1 MLILIA
7 NVVASAC
14 KEIQSAGNEY
24 WGKIMLSE
32 INKNRFGESP
42 GEILIRCLDKGD
54 FTEWNDWRKNECN
67 DWRFYNYKRQ
77 ITFNLD
83 ELRNVELAGSDLSK
97 INLKMIDLQNVN
109 LAGVDLSEASLAGA
123 NLSYANLI
131 GADLWK
137 ADLES
142 ANLTETNL
150 KSAQLKKANLKNARM
165 IRINLEG
172 ADLWKA
178 NLKGAKFISV
188 VVNSKTF
195 IWGCNFD
202 EQTVFR
208 GRGLSRAR
216 IEPRLI
222 EHLRKKKRIC

>member
-1 MLILIA
+1 M
-7 NVVASAC
+7 
-14 KEIQSAGNEY
+14 
-24 WGKIMLSE
+24 
-32 INKNRFGESP
+32 
-42 GEILIRCLDKGD
+42 DKGD
-54 FTEWNDWRKNECN
+54 FTEWNDWHKNECN
-67 DWRFYNYKRQ
+67 EWRFYNYRRP
-77 ITFNLD
+77 IAFNLD
-83 ELRNVELAGSDLSK
+83 ELRNIELAGSDLSK
-97 INLKMIDLQNVN
+97 INLEMIDLQNVN
-109 LAGVDLSEASLAGA
+109 LAGADLSEASLAGA
-123 NLSYANLI
+123 NLSHANLI

-150 KSAQLKKANLKNARM
+150 KNAQLKKANLENARL

-188 VVNSKTF
+188 AVDRKTF

-208 GRGLSRAR
+208 GGGLRKAR

-222 EHLRKKKRIC
+222 EHMKKNIPIF